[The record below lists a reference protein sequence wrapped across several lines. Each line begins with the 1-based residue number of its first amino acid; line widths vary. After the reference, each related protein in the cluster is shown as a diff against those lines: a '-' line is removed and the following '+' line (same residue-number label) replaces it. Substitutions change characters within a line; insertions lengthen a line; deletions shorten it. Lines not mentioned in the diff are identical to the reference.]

1 MANFTVSPGV
11 TTNELDQTFL
21 TGQPV
26 QAGAAIIGPTV
37 KGPYEVPTLVT
48 SYSQYTSLFGD
59 SFVSGGINYS
69 YLTSIAAYNYFNYGG
84 SSLLVAR
91 VASGSYT
98 SATSPLITGTSLTS
112 ATTSINFTLISAS
125 VSQIVTSSIA
135 LTSATTSSNLT
146 YISSSL
152 AAAPSSSQTLNING
166 ITLFYTGSATVPAN
180 TSNIIYIRTGSF
192 VASTVADYVFS
203 SSAILAV
210 SSAISPYNT
219 SGLQFISSSNAS
231 PNLVL
236 TSTTSN
242 GLTGNSFFIISG
254 STTSLF
260 GGGTNTTG
268 APSQTLNINGINLF
282 YTGSTTVPANTSNT
296 IYIRIGS
303 FNSPSTVA
311 DYVVSSSAIL
321 AFSSSTSLYNTS
333 LQYISS
339 SNASP
344 NLLLTSTTSNGL
356 TGNSYYVISGS
367 TTTYFT
373 GGTNSTSFTLE
384 TISQGIIMNNSGAET
399 LGALA
404 NGSKDNVRVEIT
416 NLNTG
421 SGTFN
426 VLVRQGDDNL
436 NNKNIL
442 ESFNGVNLD
451 PNSNRFI
458 SLVIGDQKLLY
469 SSANNQM
476 ELTGTYPNISRYIRV
491 KSIVNTT
498 PNYLDSNGNIA
509 NNLYTGSLPINQS
522 GSFSTATGTVASN
535 VGTTMYDNIGAIT
548 QGLTAPNYS
557 NMVALFGNKEA
568 YQFNLLFTPGL
579 LNDQHTSVVSTI
591 ISNTQNRGDNLYV
604 LDLIDYNGTVA
615 STITQAQTR
624 NTSYAASYWPW
635 VRIVDPATGRQVWVP
650 ASTVIPGVYAFNDK
664 VSAPWFAPA
673 GINRGG
679 LSTVLQAQFKL
690 TQANKDSL
698 YSNNINPLATL
709 PRNGVVVFGQKT
721 LQKQASAL
729 DRVNVRRLMIE
740 MKNYIRQ
747 IADTVVFEQN
757 TIATRNSFV
766 ARVTPFLEGIQQ
778 KQGLYAYKII
788 MDESNNGPAVID
800 QNQLVGQI
808 YIQPTRTAE
817 FISLDFILL
826 PTGAEFPG

>member
-37 KGPYEVPTLVT
+37 KGPFEVPTLVT

-59 SFVSGGINYS
+59 SFISGGINYS

-98 SATSPLITGTSLTS
+98 SATSPIPTETSLTS
-112 ATTSINFTLISAS
+112 ATTSVNLTYISAS
-125 VSQIVTSSIA
+125 VSQLTTSSIA
-135 LTSATTSSNLT
+135 LTAATTSSNLT
-146 YISSSL
+146 YISASL
-152 AAAPSSSQTLNING
+152 ASNGSQSLDING
-166 ITLFYTGSATVPAN
+166 ITLYYTGSATLPAN
-180 TSNIIYIRTGSF
+180 NSTTIYIRTGSF
-192 VASTVADYVFS
+192 AASTVADYVFS
-203 SSAILAV
+203 SSVILAV
-210 SSAISPYNT
+210 SSSISPYNT
-219 SGLQFISSSNAS
+219 SGLQFISSSNSSPNLVLTSTTPNGLTGNAFYIISGSTTSLFGGGTNALYYPSQSLNINGINLVYTGSATLPANNSTTIYISTSSFANSTLASYVATSSAIFNFSSSIALYSASLQFISSSNSS

-242 GLTGNSFFIISG
+242 GLTGNSFLVTSG
-254 STTSLF
+254 STITNFS
-260 GGGTNTTG
+260 GGTN
-268 APSQTLNINGINLF
+268 I
-282 YTGSTTVPANTSNT
+282 
-296 IYIRIGS
+296 
-303 FNSPSTVA
+303 
-311 DYVVSSSAIL
+311 
-321 AFSSSTSLYNTS
+321 
-333 LQYISS
+333 
-339 SNASP
+339 
-344 NLLLTSTTSNGL
+344 
-356 TGNSYYVISGS
+356 
-367 TTTYFT
+367 
-373 GGTNSTSFTLE
+373 TSFTLE

-404 NGSKDNVRVEIT
+404 SGSKDNVRVEIT

-426 VLVRQGDDNL
+426 VLVRQGNDTT

-451 PNSNRFI
+451 PNSDRFI
-458 SLVIGDQKLLY
+458 SLVIGDQKLSY

-491 KSIVNTT
+491 KSIAYTT
-498 PNYLDSNGNIA
+498 PSYLNSNGTIA
-509 NNLYTGSLPINQS
+509 NNLYPGYLPLNQS
-522 GSFSTATGTVASN
+522 SSFSTATGTVAAN
-535 VGTTMYDNIGAIT
+535 VGSSMYDLIDTTT
-548 QGLTAPNYS
+548 QGLTATDYD

-579 LNDQHTSVVSTI
+579 LNNKHASVVSTI

-615 STITQAQTR
+615 STISSAQAR

-635 VRIVDPATGRQVWVP
+635 VRIVDPATGKQVWVP